1 MKAVESVVSQY
12 RSLPRSARTGLML
25 GVAAIMVA
33 TVTTLWWLFSP
44 SEKLL
49 FGNLEE
55 SDAAE
60 IAAALD
66 EWKVPHR
73 FSDDGSDILVDG
85 DQVHDVRMRLVSAG
99 IPKGGHVGYELF
111 DKNEFGVTEFAQRI
125 NYQRALQGELERTIG
140 AIPGVQNVRVH
151 LSIRRAGLFLSEGG
165 ESKASVAVT
174 TTPGE
179 ALGRKQ
185 VIGIRNLV
193 ASAVEG
199 LKPESVVVVGP
210 SGLQLGGG
218 TALDA
223 AGFSESG
230 GEMATELE
238 AKIGQLL
245 REALNGGQAAVSV
258 NVRLNF
264 DKVHRTSE
272 RVTAQPG
279 QDHGVVVKRSRNGA
293 GASDGADAPVV
304 INEQVE
310 YAHGT
315 EREEVIQT
323 AGKIER
329 ISIAVMLPAGTPA
342 TEVERLERLVSA
354 AAGLDTSRGDTVEMA
369 IAAASDTES
378 QLSSARDATKG
389 EHSAASGAGAVMGA
403 AVPYLG
409 ALLAWGVGLVM
420 GAILAG
426 RRQRKRPLLGARQS
440 EAEILRIRAWLADS
454 AL

>member
-1 MKAVESVVSQY
+1 MKVVESVASQY
-12 RSLPRSARTGLML
+12 RSLSRPARTGLML
-25 GVAAIMVA
+25 GVGAIVVA
-33 TVTTLWWLFSP
+33 TAIALWWLFSP

-73 FSDDGSDILVDG
+73 FSEDGTDILVDG

-140 AIPGVQNVRVH
+140 AIPGVRNVRVH
-151 LSIRRAGLFLSEGG
+151 LSIRRGGLFLSEGG

-179 ALGRKQ
+179 TLGRKQ
-185 VIGIRNLV
+185 VVGIRNLV

-199 LKPESVVVVGP
+199 LTPESVVVVGP
-210 SGLQLGGG
+210 SGLQLSGGP
-218 TALDA
+218 ALDG

-258 NVRLNF
+258 NVRLNL

-279 QDHGVVVKRSRNGA
+279 QDHGVVVKRSSNGA
-293 GASDGADAPVV
+293 GAGDGAGAPVV
-304 INEQVE
+304 LNEQVE

-329 ISIAVMLPAGTPA
+329 ISIAVMLPAGTPS
-342 TEVERLERLVSA
+342 TELERLERLVAA
-354 AAGLDTSRGDTVEMA
+354 AAGLDTSRGDAVEMA
-369 IAAASDTES
+369 IAAGPDTER
-378 QLSSARDATKG
+378 QLPPELDAAGKPSARAGTG
-389 EHSAASGAGAVMGA
+389 AAMGA
-403 AVPYLG
+403 AAPYVG
-409 ALLAWGVGLVM
+409 AVLAWSVGLVM

-454 AL
+454 AS